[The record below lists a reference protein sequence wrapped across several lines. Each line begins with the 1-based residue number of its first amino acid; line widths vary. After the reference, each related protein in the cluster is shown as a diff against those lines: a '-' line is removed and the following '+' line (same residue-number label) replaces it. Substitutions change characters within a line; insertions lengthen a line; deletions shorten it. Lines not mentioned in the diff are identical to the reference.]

1 LKPVNLIP
9 DGILTARAVRRR
21 VRCWSIGGGVGG
33 PLVALVGL
41 VYVGLSLEPTGAL
54 SASLEEERESAAVLE
69 EEIASLEGVIEGRMS
84 RLALQKRIT
93 ETPRWTGLFLLIAE
107 IVGDRAALNAMTLGP
122 VEERGRGRADG
133 GGDGR
138 VGAVVLMLSGRTDST
153 RTLSGMLLDLEG
165 EAVFSRVDLVSSTS
179 VTRDERGLIGFQIEC
194 VIGETGDGDGGDR

>member
-1 LKPVNLIP
+1 MNLIP

-21 VRCWSIGGGVGG
+21 VRGWSIGGGVGG
-33 PLVALVGL
+33 PVVALVGL

-54 SASLEEERESAAVLE
+54 SARLEEERGSAARLE
-69 EEIASLEGVIEGRMS
+69 EEIASLGGLIEGRTS

-107 IVGDRAALNAMTLGP
+107 LVGDRAALNAVTLGP
-122 VEERGRGRADG
+122 VEGRGRVRG
-133 GGDGR
+133 GSEDDGR

-165 EAVFSRVDLVSSTS
+165 ESVFSRVDLVSSTS
-179 VTRDERGLIGFQIEC
+179 VTRDDRGLIGFQIEC
-194 VIGETGDGDGGDR
+194 VIGEPGEGDGGVR